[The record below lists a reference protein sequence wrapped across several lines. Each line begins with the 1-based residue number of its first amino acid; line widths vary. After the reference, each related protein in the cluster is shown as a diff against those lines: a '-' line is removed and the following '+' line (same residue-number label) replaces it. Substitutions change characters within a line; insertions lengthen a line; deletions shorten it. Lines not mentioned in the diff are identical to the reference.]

1 MTETPDT
8 DTDTTNPQPRRT
20 PWRETKPA
28 GPTNPDPTTPPSE
41 VFFAVGRIV
50 GAHGIRGEA
59 KMEIFTDDPDHLL
72 NLRRV
77 YFDDDPT
84 PRRLSGVRF
93 HARQALL
100 TFPEITD
107 RDAADAL
114 RGTVVRIAGTQAR
127 PPEEGEF
134 YHYQLIGLAV
144 EDESGVPLGT
154 LTEILEAGEVD
165 TYVVRDDAGHEHLFP
180 ALKEVV
186 LDINPAENR
195 VVVRP
200 LVWETETLPKPPK
213 PDRPPRP
220 RKARRPRRG
229 PALS

>member
-8 DTDTTNPQPRRT
+8 NNTPQRPRI

-28 GPTNPDPTTPPSE
+28 GPTNPDPTTPPE
-41 VFFAVGRIV
+41 QVFFAVGRIV

-59 KMEIFTDDPDHLL
+59 KMEILTDDPDHLL
-72 NLRRV
+72 DLRRV

-93 HARQALL
+93 HSRQALL

-114 RGTVVRIAGTQAR
+114 RGTVVRIAGSQAK
-127 PPEEGEF
+127 PPEEGEY
-134 YHYQLIGLAV
+134 YHYQLIGLSV
-144 EDESGVPLGT
+144 YDETGTPLGR
-154 LTEILEAGEVD
+154 LVEILEAGEVD
-165 TYVVRDDAGHEHLFP
+165 TYVVRDEAGREHLFP
-180 ALKEVV
+180 ALKDVV
-186 LDINPAENR
+186 LDINPAEDR

-200 LVWETETLPKPPK
+200 LVWEVDTPRKPRN

-220 RKARRPRRG
+220 RKARRRKDG
-229 PALS
+229 QTA